1 MTNPATSGVELPE
14 MDLLRKFDVPAPR
27 YTSYPTADRFNASF
41 GAEDYRK
48 ALAGRADAKEPA
60 DLSLYVHVPFC
71 NDVCFYCGCNKIVT
85 RDHSRSAEYILSLI
99 HI

>member
-1 MTNPATSGVELPE
+1 MNCPKWTSCANSTC
-14 MDLLRKFDVPAPR
+14 RPR

-85 RDHSRSAEYILSLI
+85 RDHSRSASTSR
-99 HI
+99 